1 VIGSKA
7 TAEFT
12 SFNGRAETLT
22 MKGNWLDTTANIVC
36 ERTGATV
43 ARIDR
48 KLLNAR
54 EFFGNQT
61 YALVVAPGVD
71 MALMVALCVALD
83 EKNNESRSG

>member
-1 VIGSKA
+1 M
-7 TAEFT
+7 T
-12 SFNGRAETLT
+12 
-22 MKGNWLDTTANIVC
+22 GNWLDSSAEIQC

-54 EFFGNQT
+54 DFFGNQQT

-83 EKNNESRSG
+83 EKNNEK